1 MYLQA
6 GTARNNDEIITTNHN
21 IYTNSD
27 LKLVTYND
35 FFLLTHKN
43 SFTNS
48 GGETTSTNKN
58 NNVITMSLDEKLN
71 ITENINNIN
80 SLNAYLK
87 SNPNEQMDKNETNK
101 IYQNLWNEGYFRYK
115 QIITDKKIVEEK
127 NNDNNDLWK
136 LNFCLTNDLIELKVD
151 KSELI
156 SDIKNKF
163 LNEFFKKKLY
173 AENEK
178 KYIRDNILLLNKE
191 GVLSDNKKIIE
202 NNFNENNVIIPV
214 IKDMT

>member
-6 GTARNNDEIITTNHN
+6 GTARNNDEIITTTHN

-35 FFLLTHKN
+35 FLLLTHKN

-87 SNPNEQMDKNETNK
+87 SNPNEVMDKNETNK
-101 IYQNLWNEGYFRYK
+101 IYQNLWNEGYLRYK
-115 QIITDKKIVEEK
+115 QIISDKKIVEEK

-136 LNFCLTNDLIELKVD
+136 LNFCLTNDLIELKVN
-151 KSELI
+151 KSEFI
-156 SDIKNKF
+156 SDVKNKF
-163 LNEFFKKKLY
+163 LNEFFKKKFMQ
-173 AENEK
+173 K
-178 KYIRDNILLLNKE
+178 MRRSILE
-191 GVLSDNKKIIE
+191 IIY
-202 NNFNENNVIIPV
+202 FF
-214 IKDMT
+214 

>member
-1 MYLQA
+1 M
-6 GTARNNDEIITTNHN
+6 
-21 IYTNSD
+21 
-27 LKLVTYND
+27 
-35 FFLLTHKN
+35 
-43 SFTNS
+43 
-48 GGETTSTNKN
+48 
-58 NNVITMSLDEKLN
+58 
-71 ITENINNIN
+71 
-80 SLNAYLK
+80 K

-101 IYQNLWNEGYFRYK
+101 IYQNLWNEGYLRYK

-136 LNFCLTNDLIELKVD
+136 LNFCLTNDLIELKVN
-151 KSELI
+151 KSEFI
-156 SDIKNKF
+156 SEIKNKF

-191 GVLSDNKKIIE
+191 GVLNDNKKIIE